1 MEKRSL
7 ITKKHGLC
15 AKIAKI
21 RAGRS
26 MEELSAEEIKK
37 INIIKSAWEDMRL
50 ELGAGKVLSELEQ
63 DIVELGEKY
72 WLLEAK
78 NEALKADNAFQINE
92 MAVMQKE
99 IQSLRGE
106 KGIAAGTIFDLR
118 ADCRCKDEEI
128 AVLARKNQELLEKS
142 CLASLG
148 LVILGAASIGFWDD
162 LQKEIDALES
172 QRKESEAVFCKDVV
186 QFIGKMRKEMQV
198 RIIDMMAELSLSE

>member
-72 WLLEAK
+72 WLWRPRTKL
-78 NEALKADNAFQINE
+78 
-92 MAVMQKE
+92 
-99 IQSLRGE
+99 
-106 KGIAAGTIFDLR
+106 
-118 ADCRCKDEEI
+118 
-128 AVLARKNQELLEKS
+128 
-142 CLASLG
+142 
-148 LVILGAASIGFWDD
+148 
-162 LQKEIDALES
+162 
-172 QRKESEAVFCKDVV
+172 
-186 QFIGKMRKEMQV
+186 
-198 RIIDMMAELSLSE
+198 